1 MPATQDDIDL
11 MSLLSALRSNLW
23 RILGTAFVVGALT
36 YGGLS
41 LVPPTFK
48 STAQVILEP
57 SARGLLRPQGQEAA
71 NVDLKVDES
80 EVSSQAEVMRS
91 RDLLS
96 KVAATEHLDQHP
108 EFNPAPAGQGVL
120 GRVLSMF
127 SGVPS
132 GLEPR
137 ERALLILE
145 QSVRVTEVPRTRLIS
160 IDATS
165 HDPALAASIANAVA
179 MAYLERNRA
188 SQVKT
193 ASDTTTYI
201 GSNIAEVKA
210 QAEAAESA
218 LERFR
223 AESGL
228 LSGGNNV
235 TLNSQQLSELNTQ
248 LTQATAART
257 EAEAR
262 ARIVRGM
269 IAVGRVEGSADIVR
283 SANMQAL
290 FQQKLRVERDIA
302 ELSATMLPAHPRM
315 RQLANEL
322 GVTKRRLSE
331 EARNAA
337 TGIEDDVQVA
347 KARETALQAS
357 IARLTDTKLKSSDAQ
372 AKLGSLEREAQSKR
386 SSYEQLLQRLNE
398 VSNQRDRTAV
408 SALASLNESAVP
420 SRVVDSPRKSQ
431 LTLLSSAATLLLG
444 MFYVLSRE
452 LMRGSSSG
460 GRARPVPATQ
470 RKAAGPAFAAPAPLA
485 AAAQDEPPLAAT
497 RIKDCAALAVYV
509 ASIGRSGEPC
519 RILMT
524 GESEDQDILKRA
536 TDLAQR
542 LSSGAARV
550 VLVDLSAATADDGPG
565 LLDLVHGKAT
575 FEDVVKQ
582 DGTGGWHRILA
593 GSPKKAQRSP
603 SDAAKVELVFSAL
616 DAIYQH
622 VIVVAPR
629 AEAKSLLEALDGNLS
644 LGVVCADAGRYARA
658 PVEDGFLGYDVTG
671 LPVAWLEAQPPSGR
685 KRMTRSAQLGQNA
698 PTA

>member
-228 LSGGNNV
+228 LSGR
-235 TLNSQQLSELNTQ
+235 QQRHVEF
-248 LTQATAART
+248 TAAIG
-257 EAEAR
+257 AEHPADPGDCRPHRSRGAR
-262 ARIVRGM
+262 PHCARHDCRW
-269 IAVGRVEGSADIVR
+269 S
-283 SANMQAL
+283 S
-290 FQQKLRVERDIA
+290 
-302 ELSATMLPAHPRM
+302 
-315 RQLANEL
+315 
-322 GVTKRRLSE
+322 RRLGRYRAIGE
-331 EARNAA
+331 HAGTIPTE
-337 TGIEDDVQVA
+337 
-347 KARETALQAS
+347 
-357 IARLTDTKLKSSDAQ
+357 IAR
-372 AKLGSLEREAQSKR
+372 
-386 SSYEQLLQRLNE
+386 
-398 VSNQRDRTAV
+398 
-408 SALASLNESAVP
+408 
-420 SRVVDSPRKSQ
+420 
-431 LTLLSSAATLLLG
+431 
-444 MFYVLSRE
+444 
-452 LMRGSSSG
+452 
-460 GRARPVPATQ
+460 
-470 RKAAGPAFAAPAPLA
+470 
-485 AAAQDEPPLAAT
+485 
-497 RIKDCAALAVYV
+497 
-509 ASIGRSGEPC
+509 
-519 RILMT
+519 
-524 GESEDQDILKRA
+524 
-536 TDLAQR
+536 
-542 LSSGAARV
+542 
-550 VLVDLSAATADDGPG
+550 
-565 LLDLVHGKAT
+565 
-575 FEDVVKQ
+575 
-582 DGTGGWHRILA
+582 
-593 GSPKKAQRSP
+593 
-603 SDAAKVELVFSAL
+603 
-616 DAIYQH
+616 
-622 VIVVAPR
+622 
-629 AEAKSLLEALDGNLS
+629 
-644 LGVVCADAGRYARA
+644 
-658 PVEDGFLGYDVTG
+658 
-671 LPVAWLEAQPPSGR
+671 
-685 KRMTRSAQLGQNA
+685 
-698 PTA
+698 